1 MGLKERGGGCQNL
14 GRKIQER
21 EIRLPCCSH
30 PELMSSL
37 SHWKTGSEKVQ
48 KHQTLMFPEPKIDK
62 NQSGAGAP
70 GSSDVLLFWPSVLE
84 ESSVLRVSS
93 EW

>member
-1 MGLKERGGGCQNL
+1 
-14 GRKIQER
+14 
-21 EIRLPCCSH
+21 
-30 PELMSSL
+30 
-37 SHWKTGSEKVQ
+37 
-48 KHQTLMFPEPKIDK
+48 MFPEPKIDK

-70 GSSDVLLFWPSVLE
+70 GSSDGLLFWPSVLE